1 MPLSIDRKRKEQAVI
16 ANTKFSD
23 HHNLILEKVRESALS
38 VLPILVIVVLLCFS
52 VSPIDTDLFLSFL
65 VGAIFVVV
73 GMGLFSL
80 GAETSMT
87 PIGTKLG
94 TAMTKSRSLP
104 LIIIVSFILGFAVTI
119 AEPDLQVLAQ
129 TVPHI
134 NNTVLLVT
142 VGVGVGFFLCVCMI
156 RILTGVRLR
165 WLLIAFYAVV
175 FILAAFSKPDFLGIA
190 FDSGGVTTG
199 PMTVPFILAL
209 GVGVSKIRSDAKAES
224 DSFGLVALCSIGP
237 ILAVLLLGFFYPNGD
252 GVVDISSAA
261 YSSTGEIGRAY
272 LTALPSYMKEMAV
285 ALLPII
291 AIFYIFQIFSLR
303 LSKREVARITIGVAY
318 TYVGLVLFLTGVN
331 VGFSSL
337 GAVLGAKLAEGN
349 MKYLLIPLSMLLG
362 WFIISAEPAVAVLEK
377 QIEEVSAGAIPG
389 KVIKYSLSV
398 AIAAAMGISMIR
410 VITGISVMWFLVPG
424 YLIAIILS
432 FFVPDIYTAI
442 AFDSGRRL
450 YFPDFLTPP
459 LKARGREDNN
469 RRRIYICRARAV
481 FDGRQRRLLFARR
494 GARRKARRGQYEISA
509 HTAVDAPRLVHYLR
523 GAGGRRARKADRRSQ
538 RGSDSRKSYK
548 IQPFGRDRRGDGH
561 INDKSYNGYIGH
573 VVPRPR
579 ISYRHNPLVLRAGYL
594 HGDSL

>member
-87 PIGTKLG
+87 PIGSKLG

-190 FDSGGVTTG
+190 FDSGGVASG
-199 PMTVPFILAL
+199 PMTATFMLQFMIGASKTL
-209 GVGVSKIRSDAKAES
+209 GGDPLSDAFGVVAIVAMMPLISIQAVGV
-224 DSFGLVALCSIGP
+224 
-237 ILAVLLLGFFYPNGD
+237 
-252 GVVDISSAA
+252 
-261 YSSTGEIGRAY
+261 
-272 LTALPSYMKEMAV
+272 
-285 ALLPII
+285 
-291 AIFYIFQIFSLR
+291 
-303 LSKREVARITIGVAY
+303 
-318 TYVGLVLFLTGVN
+318 
-331 VGFSSL
+331 
-337 GAVLGAKLAEGN
+337 
-349 MKYLLIPLSMLLG
+349 
-362 WFIISAEPAVAVLEK
+362 
-377 QIEEVSAGAIPG
+377 
-389 KVIKYSLSV
+389 
-398 AIAAAMGISMIR
+398 
-410 VITGISVMWFLVPG
+410 
-424 YLIAIILS
+424 
-432 FFVPDIYTAI
+432 IY
-442 AFDSGRRL
+442 
-450 YFPDFLTPP
+450 
-459 LKARGREDNN
+459 E
-469 RRRIYICRARAV
+469 RRRKPAEK
-481 FDGRQRRLLFARR
+481 GETFADD
-494 GARRKARRGQYEISA
+494 EIIE
-509 HTAVDAPRLVHYLR
+509 LWE
-523 GAGGRRARKADRRSQ
+523 
-538 RGSDSRKSYK
+538 
-548 IQPFGRDRRGDGH
+548 
-561 INDKSYNGYIGH
+561 
-573 VVPRPR
+573 VPT
-579 ISYRHNPLVLRAGYL
+579 G
-594 HGDSL
+594 

>member
-291 AIFYIFQIFSLR
+291 AIFYIFQI
-303 LSKREVARITIGVAY
+303 
-318 TYVGLVLFLTGVN
+318 
-331 VGFSSL
+331 
-337 GAVLGAKLAEGN
+337 
-349 MKYLLIPLSMLLG
+349 
-362 WFIISAEPAVAVLEK
+362 
-377 QIEEVSAGAIPG
+377 
-389 KVIKYSLSV
+389 SLS
-398 AIAAAMGISMIR
+398 ASQ
-410 VITGISVMWFLVPG
+410 S
-424 YLIAIILS
+424 
-432 FFVPDIYTAI
+432 
-442 AFDSGRRL
+442 
-450 YFPDFLTPP
+450 
-459 LKARGREDNN
+459 ARS
-469 RRRIYICRARAV
+469 
-481 FDGRQRRLLFARR
+481 R
-494 GARRKARRGQYEISA
+494 G
-509 HTAVDAPRLVHYLR
+509 
-523 GAGGRRARKADRRSQ
+523 
-538 RGSDSRKSYK
+538 
-548 IQPFGRDRRGDGH
+548 
-561 INDKSYNGYIGH
+561 
-573 VVPRPR
+573 
-579 ISYRHNPLVLRAGYL
+579 
-594 HGDSL
+594 

>member
-134 NNTVLLVT
+134 NNTALLVT

-442 AFDSGRRL
+442 AFDSGGVASGPMTATFML
-450 YFPDFLTPP
+450 QFMIGASKTLGGDP
-459 LKARGREDNN
+459 LSDAFGVVAIVAMMPLISIQAVGVIYE
-469 RRRIYICRARAV
+469 RRRKPAEK
-481 FDGRQRRLLFARR
+481 GETFADD
-494 GARRKARRGQYEISA
+494 EIIE
-509 HTAVDAPRLVHYLR
+509 LWE
-523 GAGGRRARKADRRSQ
+523 
-538 RGSDSRKSYK
+538 
-548 IQPFGRDRRGDGH
+548 
-561 INDKSYNGYIGH
+561 
-573 VVPRPR
+573 VPT
-579 ISYRHNPLVLRAGYL
+579 G
-594 HGDSL
+594 

>member
-1 MPLSIDRKRKEQAVI
+1 MRGDIIRRSVDFE
-16 ANTKFSD
+16 T
-23 HHNLILEKVRESALS
+23 HHTAIVEKTREAAIS
-38 VLPILVIVVLLCFS
+38 VLPIVAIVIVLCLFVMPMQADLLLCFL
-52 VSPIDTDLFLSFL
+52 I
-65 VGAIFVVV
+65 GALMIIA

-80 GAETSMT
+80 GAEVAMM
-87 PIGTKLG
+87 PIGSKIG
-94 TAMTKSRSLP
+94 TALTKTKNLP
-104 LIIIVSFILGFAVTI
+104 LILGVSFLLGFAITV

-142 VGVGVGFFLCVCMI
+142 VGVGVGFFLCVCMA

-165 WLLIAFYAVV
+165 WLLIGFYAVI

-209 GVGVSKIRSDAKAES
+209 GVGVSKIRSDEKAES

-237 ILAVLLLGFFYPNGD
+237 ILAVLLLGFFYPDGG

-291 AIFYIFQIFSLR
+291 AMFYIFQLFSLR
-303 LSKREVARITIGVAY
+303 LSKREVARITIGVVY
-318 TYVGLVLFLTGVN
+318 TYIGLVLFLTGVN

-337 GAVLGAKLAEGN
+337 GAVLGAKLAEGG

-362 WFIISAEPAVAVLEK
+362 WFIISAEPAVTVLEK

-442 AFDSGRRL
+442 AFDSGGVASGPMTATFML
-450 YFPDFLTPP
+450 QFMIGASKTLGGDP
-459 LKARGREDNN
+459 LSDAFGVVAIVAMMPLISIQAVGVIYE
-469 RRRIYICRARAV
+469 RRRKPEEKV
-481 FDGRQRRLLFARR
+481 ETFADD
-494 GARRKARRGQYEISA
+494 EIIELWEVQ
-509 HTAVDAPRLVHYLR
+509 T
-523 GAGGRRARKADRRSQ
+523 G
-538 RGSDSRKSYK
+538 
-548 IQPFGRDRRGDGH
+548 
-561 INDKSYNGYIGH
+561 
-573 VVPRPR
+573 
-579 ISYRHNPLVLRAGYL
+579 
-594 HGDSL
+594 